1 MEDQEE
7 VENAR
12 IIFKNYID
20 RLPQE
25 SDFEYDDESTIKLK
39 VPHGSG
45 ALLVKNLYL
54 SCESNMRGRMQDFH
68 GSHNPPFT
76 PGSVITHCPLL
87 CLLIDLQNKTAYK
100 VTMTLQ
106 PIEGYGVFRIVDS
119 DHPDFK
125 RGDVAVGVTRW
136 EEYSL
141 LENTRQIRKIERQ
154 DSPLSYHLG
163 LLGMAGFTAYAGF
176 YQVCSPKEGD
186 YFFVSAA
193 SGPVGQLVGQLAKLH
208 GCYVVGSTSS
218 NKKVDL
224 LKKALGFDE
233 AFNYN
238 EEPDLEAA
246 LKRYFPEGID
256 VYFDSVGG
264 SMLDAALA
272 NMRVHGRIAA
282 CGMVSQN
289 SMSRSEGIYNLMSLV
304 LKRVRVHGFLVTDHL
319 HLFPKF
325 LEHIITLY
333 KEGKIAY
340 IEDIRHGLESAPSAF
355 VSLFIGENL
364 GKVVISLE
372 DDP

>member
-76 PGSVITHCPLL
+76 PGS
-87 CLLIDLQNKTAYK
+87 
-100 VTMTLQ
+100 

-141 LENTRQIRKIERQ
+141 LENTRHMRKIERQ

-264 SMLDAALA
+264 YMLDAALA